1 MQTLGM
7 KEGARTTPIGQ
18 SKWRPLSHCPFSK
31 VTVQPAWAGAAYY
44 RAVGPP
50 IGPNWTQSD
59 PAPAAAAQQPTAGTD
74 SNLLQTDPGTD
85 FRPRQR
91 AAQRSTR
98 TGSTLQLQPNHALST
113 PATSIHPRVRTS
125 AHTAD
130 MAEDR
135 QPADIVEGATAGGD
149 VEDEVQSTAK
159 SAEDRK
165 AAAALSKL
173 DARGDD
179 EGAAREVD
187 QEAVKNAMNALG
199 GGAADKK
206 DLKTVKVDAADVK
219 LLVRLLLCRMLG
231 PEPGTPR

>member
-1 MQTLGM
+1 
-7 KEGARTTPIGQ
+7 
-18 SKWRPLSHCPFSK
+18 
-31 VTVQPAWAGAAYY
+31 
-44 RAVGPP
+44 
-50 IGPNWTQSD
+50 
-59 PAPAAAAQQPTAGTD
+59 
-74 SNLLQTDPGTD
+74 
-85 FRPRQR
+85 
-91 AAQRSTR
+91 
-98 TGSTLQLQPNHALST
+98 
-113 PATSIHPRVRTS
+113 
-125 AHTAD
+125 

-135 QPADIVEGATAGGD
+135 QPADIVEGATAGAD